1 MPLRILHVT
10 PYAAGAWAYGGIPRV
25 VDSLGRALVRAGH
38 AVTVLTTDV
47 ATADAR
53 RLAPSGRQSR
63 FRQWEAATVTDG
75 LSTHVCPNLSNRL
88 AYHAQFFTPV
98 GLGRFLAEHAGD
110 FDVAHLHACRNL
122 PGVLAARHLV
132 KAGVP
137 YVLAPNGTAPL
148 IERRRTAKRLFDA
161 VAGRRV
167 LDGAS
172 CVLAVSRAEA
182 RDLHALGVQPERV
195 RLIANPVELHEGRAP
210 ERGAFRCRVGT
221 GDGPL
226 VLFLGKLTPRK
237 RVEDLVEAVAHT
249 GRPDISLVI
258 AGNDMGAGRSIRS
271 AVQACG
277 LGHQTVFTGLVD
289 GQNRIDALADADLVV
304 YPSEHEAFGLV
315 PLEALLA
322 GTPVIVSGDSGSGE
336 VVRTT
341 GGGLVVPVGDTQALS
356 QAILTMLVE
365 KDAWRARAH
374 AAARRVHDLYAPG
387 LIAGQLAGVY
397 DDLVRSPARAQVPQE
412 ARPGVSFVVPVK
424 NGAPWLRRAVLSI
437 QAQNDGRP
445 FEIIAVED
453 GSTDGTVRTLEELSA
468 AGSVTVTAGPR
479 RGVAAAINVGIRA
492 ARFPLVAQVD
502 QDVELEPGWLARMAA
517 ALEDPAVGAA
527 QGRYQTAPRAGFFGR
542 VMGLDLAQRYAAIRG
557 RATDHV
563 CTGNTL
569 YRASAL
575 HSIGLFDESL
585 GYGADNDVSYRLQR
599 AGYRL
604 VFCRAARA
612 VHHWRDSLSGYCRQQ
627 YGFGYGRL
635 DVVSR
640 HPSRVRGDR
649 VSPAAMMLHPALL
662 ALALLLVALASASAA
677 AGLPW
682 RGPALWSAILVTM
695 LGLER
700 GVAGLV
706 AAYRFRDP
714 AALAFPFVHLLRDAV
729 WVGAIVTWTARRL
742 AGHPPRPAHS
752 MQPREAIASSER

>member
-25 VDSLGRALVRAGH
+25 VDSLSRALVRSAH
-38 AVTVLTTDV
+38 AVTIVTTDV

-53 RLAPSGRQSR
+53 LEAPAGRRSR
-63 FRQWEAATVTDG
+63 SCHWAAGEAIGG
-75 LSTHVCPNLSNRL
+75 LSTHVFPNLSNRL
-88 AYHAQFFTPV
+88 AYHAQLFTPV

-122 PGVLAARHLV
+122 PGVLAARHLR

-137 YVLAPNGTAPL
+137 YVLAPNGTAPA
-148 IERRRTAKRLFDA
+148 IERRLTAKRVFDL

-167 LDGAS
+167 LHGAA
-172 CVLAVSRAEA
+172 CVLAVSPSEV
-182 RDLHALGVQPERV
+182 RDLHALGVAAHRI
-195 RLIANPVELHEGRAP
+195 RLIPNPVELDEGRSP
-210 ERGAFRCRVGT
+210 VRGAFRRRSGIAQA
-221 GDGPL
+221 PL
-226 VLFLGKLTPRK
+226 VLFMGKLTPRK
-237 RVEDLVEAVAHT
+237 RVEVLVEAVARTARH
-249 GRPDISLVI
+249 DIRLVI
-258 AGNDMGAGRSIRS
+258 AGNDMGSGGSIRS
-271 AVQACG
+271 AVRAFG
-277 LGHQTVFTGLVD
+277 LDHRTTLTGLVE
-289 GQNRIDALADADLVV
+289 GQARLDLLADADLVV

-315 PLEALLA
+315 PLEALSVS
-322 GTPVIVSGDSGSGE
+322 TPVIVSDDAGCGE
-336 VVRTT
+336 IVRTT
-341 GGGLVVPVGDTQALS
+341 GGGLVVPVGDAHALS
-356 QAILTMLVE
+356 RAILAMLGE
-365 KDAWRARAH
+365 KDVWRAH
-374 AAARRVHDLYAPG
+374 ALRAAGRVRDLYAPDR
-387 LIAGQLAGVY
+387 IARELTDVY
-397 DDLVRSPARAQVPQE
+397 GGLVRSSAAARVPRE

-424 NGAPWLRRAVLSI
+424 NGAPWLRQAVAAI
-437 QAQNDGRP
+437 QAQDDKRP

-453 GSTDGTVRTLEELSA
+453 GSTDGTVKALEALSG
-468 AGSVTVTAGPR
+468 AGSVTVVAGPR
-479 RGVAAAINVGIRA
+479 RGVAAAINAGVRA
-492 ARFPLVAQVD
+492 ARFPLIAQID

-517 ALEDPAVGAA
+517 ALEDPTVGAA
-527 QGRYQTAPRAGFFGR
+527 QGRYQTAPRARFFGR

-649 VSPAAMMLHPALL
+649 VSPAPMMLHPALL
-662 ALALLLVALASASAA
+662 ALALFLITLAGVSALA
-677 AGLPW
+677 GLAW
-682 RGPALWSAILVTM
+682 RGPAWWSAIFVAA

-700 GVAGLV
+700 AVAGLV
-706 AAYRFRDP
+706 AGYRFRDP

-742 AGHPPRPAHS
+742 ARHEARPAHS
-752 MQPREAIASSER
+752 MRPREAVASSER